1 MTLALPSRSRVAGT
15 SSRRS
20 STSKSRSRG
29 SSQLAER
36 RRAVL
41 ETAQNGR
48 AGGRRRR
55 YQEAVGRDPK
65 PLGFYVIGAVTFALV
80 AFGLV
85 MVLSSSSIVSFHRG
99 RSPWFYF
106 EKQVVWAFIGTAVL
120 LFAYR
125 MPLKVLHTTARV
137 LPPFAILLMLAAFT
151 PGLGRPVNGARAWI
165 YIGEYSIQPSEFMKL
180 ALVVYGADLLTRREK
195 QLGDFRE
202 GILPYLS
209 MVGIGAAIS
218 LAQSDLGSCVV
229 ISAIGLSML
238 FLAGAPL
245 RTLGLIAGGGLGSF
259 LLYARLD
266 GEKWERLTS
275 FLDIDGTRETSGY
288 QVYQG
293 LISLSNGG
301 LTGTG
306 IGAGTGKWGYVPLA
320 HSDFIFSVVGE
331 EMGLLGVLGL
341 LALFVTLIYFAFQ
354 VALSCRHRFGF
365 LLAAGIGCWFIVQVA
380 VNIGGVI
387 RVLPVTG
394 LTLPFISFGGSSLLA
409 SMGAAGLL
417 MNVARRPR

>member
-48 AGGRRRR
+48 TGGRRRR

-65 PLGFYVIGAVTFALV
+65 PLGFYVIAAVTFALV

-106 EKQVVWAFIGTAVL
+106 EKQVVWAFLGTAVL
-120 LFAYR
+120 LFTYR